1 MRYILNR
8 YAVIMIISFAVLIVA
23 LNGIYPSQNTVR
35 IECNVIPGR
44 EYTSQPLEHDVEFN
58 FPEKCKWK
66 FEHGGYLLLKE
77 NNVLLPISNI
87 VSVKE
92 GDVYT
97 WVPTEVPIKIWTNDL
112 HFCDIMKEKN
122 VVDE

>member
-1 MRYILNR
+1 
-8 YAVIMIISFAVLIVA
+8 MIISFAVLIVA